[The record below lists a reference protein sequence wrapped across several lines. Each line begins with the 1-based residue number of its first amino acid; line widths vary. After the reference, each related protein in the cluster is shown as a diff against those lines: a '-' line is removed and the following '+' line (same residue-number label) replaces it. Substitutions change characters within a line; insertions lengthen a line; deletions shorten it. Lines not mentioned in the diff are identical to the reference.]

1 MFVSSTQ
8 LQFHK
13 YRNMDFTININNND
27 CKASTGD
34 TILEVINR
42 NGLKVPTLC
51 HLKNS
56 MPTGACRMCVVED
69 VDSGKLITSCSYP
82 ASPGLKI
89 KTHSQR
95 VVESRKTIIELL
107 LSNHPDDCLCCV
119 RNKNCELQNL
129 SEEHHVRE
137 RRIRG
142 HKNHENLDLS
152 SASIVRDPEKCILC
166 GRCVTVC
173 EDVMGVACIDFIN
186 RGNKAIIGTSFNEG
200 LNTSSCIN
208 CGQCIMVCPTGA
220 LTEKNHFAEIQ
231 QAIEDPK
238 KRVVVQYAPSISV
251 SMAEELG
258 MESGKDINGIL
269 NAALRKV
276 GFDNIFDSSFS
287 ADLTIIEES
296 AELINRIQNGETLP
310 MITSCC
316 PGWVKYAEEFYPEL
330 IPNLSSCKSP
340 QQMLGAIIKSY
351 FAEKEGLSPEE
362 IYSVSIMPCTAK
374 KFEAQREEMTQAGI
388 SDVDAVLTTR
398 ELTKFLKLYG
408 VDMFNISPEL
418 TDSPMGFRSTAGKL
432 FGASG
437 GVMEAA
443 IRTAYFKITGKE
455 LVNFQIPQIRGL
467 QNRKEAHIKIGDLE
481 LGVAVVNGMANAKD
495 LLDEIK
501 NGRNDIHFV
510 EVMACPGGC
519 IGGGGQHIGTS
530 DEELKARM
538 ITLYSI
544 DENETLKV
552 SHKNP
557 EIIELYNEFLKE
569 PLGHKSH
576 KLLHTTYNKREVL
589 I

>member
-1 MFVSSTQ
+1 
-8 LQFHK
+8 
-13 YRNMDFTININNND
+13 MDNTININNKH
-27 CKASTGD
+27 CEVKPGE
-34 TILEVINR
+34 TILEVLNR
-42 NGLKVPTLC
+42 NGIKVPTLC

-56 MPTGACRMCVVED
+56 TPTGACRMCVVED
-69 VDSGKLITSCSYP
+69 VSTGKLITSCSFP
-82 ASPGLKI
+82 ANPGMKI

-107 LSNHPDDCLCCV
+107 LSNHPDDCLYCV
-119 RNKNCELQNL
+119 RNKNCELQDL

-142 HKNHENLDLS
+142 RKNREKLDLS

-166 GRCVTVC
+166 GRCTIIC

-186 RGNKAIIGTSFNEG
+186 RGNKSIIGTSFNQG

-220 LTEKNHFAEIQ
+220 LTEQNHFAQIQ
-231 QAIEDPK
+231 EALENPA

-251 SMAEELG
+251 SMAEELN

-287 ADLTIIEES
+287 ADLTIMEES
-296 AELINRIQNGETLP
+296 SELVHRIQNGGVLP

-316 PGWVKYAEEFYPEL
+316 PGWVKYAEQFYPEL

-340 QQMLGAIIKSY
+340 QQMMGAVIKSY
-351 FAEKEGLSPEE
+351 FAQQEGLKPEE
-362 IYSVSIMPCTAK
+362 IYSVAIMPCTAK

-408 VDMFNISPEL
+408 IDMFNIQPEL
-418 TDSPMGFRSTAGKL
+418 TDSPLGFRSTAGKL

-443 IRTAYFKITGKE
+443 LRTAHFKITGKE

-467 QNRKEAHIKIGDLE
+467 ERRKETKIKIGDLE
-481 LGVAVVNGMANAKD
+481 LGVAVVNGMSNAIS

-501 NGRNDIHFV
+501 NGRSDIHFI

-530 DEELKARM
+530 EEQLRM
-538 ITLYSI
+538 RMKTLYAI
-544 DENETLKV
+544 DENEALKV

-557 EIIELYNEFLKE
+557 EIIDLYKNFLGD
-569 PLGHKSH
+569 PLGHNSH
-576 KLLHTTYNKREVL
+576 ELLHTKYKKREVM

>member
-1 MFVSSTQ
+1 
-8 LQFHK
+8 
-13 YRNMDFTININNND
+13 MDFNIIVNNKECGAN
-27 CKASTGD
+27 KGE
-34 TILEVINR
+34 TILDVLKR
-42 NGLKVPTLC
+42 NGIKVPTLC
-51 HLKNS
+51 HLKDS
-56 MPTGACRMCVVED
+56 FPTGACRMCVVED
-69 VDSGKLITSCSYP
+69 VKSGKLITSCSFP
-82 ASPGLKI
+82 ATPDMEI
-89 KTHSQR
+89 ITHSRR

-107 LSNHPDDCLCCV
+107 LSNHPDDCLYCV
-119 RNKNCELQNL
+119 RNKNCELQDL
-129 SEEHHVRE
+129 SEEHAVRE

-142 HKNHENLDLS
+142 KKNSEKLDLS

-166 GRCVTVC
+166 GRCVTIC
-173 EDVMGVACIDFIN
+173 EQIMGVACIDFIN
-186 RGNKAIIGTSFNEG
+186 RGNKSIIGTPFNQG

-231 QAIEDPK
+231 EALNNPK
-238 KRVVVQYAPSISV
+238 KRVVIQYAPSISV

-258 MESGKDINGIL
+258 MEPGVDINGIL

-276 GFDNIFDSSFS
+276 GFNNVFDSSFS

-296 AELINRIQNGETLP
+296 AELIQRVSEGGKLP

-316 PGWVKYAEEFYPEL
+316 PGWVKYAEEFYPDL
-330 IPNLSSCKSP
+330 LPHLSSCKSP

-351 FAEKEGLSPEE
+351 FAEMEGLKPEE

-408 VDMFNISPEL
+408 IDMFNIQPEL

-443 IRTAYFKITGKE
+443 IRTAYYKLTGKE
-455 LVNFQIPQIRGL
+455 LVNFQIPQIRGFER
-467 QNRKEAHIKIGDLE
+467 RKEAKIKIGDLE
-481 LGVAVVNGMANAKD
+481 LGVAVVNGLANAKV
-495 LLDEIK
+495 LLDEIRE
-501 NGRNDIHFV
+501 GRDDIHFI
-510 EVMACPGGC
+510 EIMACPGGC

-530 DEELKARM
+530 DEELAARM
-538 ITLYSI
+538 KTLYAI

-557 EIIELYNEFLKE
+557 EIIELYDNFLGE

-576 KLLHTTYNKREVL
+576 ELLHTHYKARDVMK
-589 I
+589 